1 MKIEGTMYGAIVKIK
16 GEATAEKIAEAK
28 AALVDKVC
36 AMIREIANTHDDFFI
51 IHDRSDFPMPTDCTV
66 SVGHKLF
73 LPTVIEGT
81 ATSIPVSTFLDEE

>member
-16 GEATAEKIAEAK
+16 GDPTPENIAAAK

-36 AMIREIANTHDDFFI
+36 DMIRDIANNNDDFFI
-51 IHDRSDFPMPTDCTV
+51 IHDSSDFPMPTDFTV

-73 LPTVIEGT
+73 LPTVKEGAPT
-81 ATSIPVSTFLDEE
+81 NIPVSTFLD

>member
-36 AMIREIANTHDDFFI
+36 AMIREIANTRDDFFI
-51 IHDRSDFPMPTDCTV
+51 IHDSSDFPMPTDCTV

-73 LPTVIEGT
+73 LPTVKEG
-81 ATSIPVSTFLDEE
+81 APTSIPASTFLDEE